1 MNTAFHVAGGCP
13 RQPRETGRLLG
24 GLAALA
30 VFLGV
35 AALVPAAKAV
45 NLSPDNQG
53 EALILPIF
61 TTRNGFDTLIS
72 VTNTHTGIP
81 RAMKVRFRDRDGA
94 ELASLNVY
102 LERRDT
108 WTAALSGSGGE
119 TVVNFPD
126 DSCALI
132 DQGGGP
138 EILSDLSFAEREGF
152 VEIFEMG
159 VLVPSP
165 EGLSDIRDC
174 ERLHTRWTEGEWS
187 IDPDDSVSEPT
198 GALRASASLINVER
212 GTMYSV
218 VATALAGFSDIP
230 QHSLPSDPAPNL
242 ATVHDAGTDTGT
254 TTSRVCDQEDCFE
267 DQWARPIDAVSAA
280 LTAYEVTGE
289 FVIEPEIGAST
300 EWVVIVPT
308 RHYYDEEEPLSVTR
322 VNMFVIDRQGNGQ
335 AHPCFLPT
343 RPWECE
349 TSYWFDLFRSVET
362 LSFNHEV
369 SQLGSV
375 VPSAILGM
383 PHEVHFPTPEHPLPT
398 AGYARIG
405 LDSPF
410 RSLQS
415 IDGTHY
421 SGVPFIAIVLQE
433 YINGVL
439 VGQDNVP
446 QRANYSN
453 AFITSRKNR
462 ISIPQ

>member
-1 MNTAFHVAGGCP
+1 MNTEFRGTDGRS
-13 RQPRETGRLLG
+13 RQPRGNSYRHKWI
-24 GLAALA
+24 AALS
-30 VFLGV
+30 VFLGM
-35 AALVPAAKAV
+35 AAIVPAAKAV

-61 TTRNGFDTLIS
+61 TTRSGFDTLIS

-108 WTAALSGSGGE
+108 WTAALSESGGG
-119 TVVNFPD
+119 TIINFPD
-126 DSCALI
+126 DSCALMN
-132 DQGGGP
+132 QGGQP
-138 EILSDLSFAEREGF
+138 EILSALSFPEKEGF

-159 VLVPSP
+159 VLVTSP
-165 EGLSDIRDC
+165 EGISDIRDC
-174 ERLHTRWTEGEWS
+174 ERLRTRWTEGKWS
-187 IDPDDSVSEPT
+187 IDPDEDLNEPT
-198 GALRASASLINVER
+198 GTLRASASLINVER

-230 QHSLPSDPAPNL
+230 QHTLPGDPAPNL
-242 ATVHDAGTDTGT
+242 ATAHDAGTDAGT
-254 TTSRVCDQEDCFE
+254 TTSRVCDQQDCYE

-280 LTAYEVTGE
+280 LTAFEVTGE

-308 RHYYDEEEPLSVTR
+308 RHYYDEEEPLSITR
-322 VNMFVIDRQGNGQ
+322 VNIFVVDRQGKGQ
-335 AHPCFLPT
+335 SHPCFLPT

-349 TSYWFDLFRSVET
+349 TSYWFDLFRSLET
-362 LSFNHEV
+362 FSFNHDVLE
-369 SQLGSV
+369 LGSV

-383 PHEVHFPTPEHPLPT
+383 PHEVHFPTHEHPLPT

-405 LDSPF
+405 LNSPF

-421 SGVPFIAIVLQE
+421 SGVPFVAIVLQE
-433 YINGVL
+433 YVNGVL
-439 VGQDNVP
+439 VGQDNVS

-462 ISIPQ
+462 ISISQ